1 MICLRGIGKTYREK
15 SGEKHVIFRGLDFC
29 SSDEERS
36 VAILGRS
43 GSGKTT
49 LLRIIAGIDVD
60 YEGEY
65 LFDEKRLKRN
75 ASAMAHLRR
84 EVLGVVPQDA
94 MVLEDRSVLANV
106 ELGVP
111 KGVDKK
117 RTAQECLEKV
127 GLLACARTSAAKLSG
142 GEAQRVAVARAI
154 AKRPRLLL
162 ADEPTAALDEKTEG
176 ELLSLFER
184 LVADG
189 TRIII
194 ATHNQTVADWCDAKF
209 EIRDCALVRL

>member
-29 SSDEERS
+29 PSDEERS

-84 EVLGVVPQDA
+84 EVLGVVPQD
-94 MVLEDRSVLANV
+94 
-106 ELGVP
+106 G
-111 KGVDKK
+111 
-117 RTAQECLEKV
+117 C
-127 GLLACARTSAAKLSG
+127 
-142 GEAQRVAVARAI
+142 
-154 AKRPRLLL
+154 PR
-162 ADEPTAALDEKTEG
+162 E
-176 ELLSLFER
+176 
-184 LVADG
+184 
-189 TRIII
+189 
-194 ATHNQTVADWCDAKF
+194 
-209 EIRDCALVRL
+209 